1 MAAVL
6 SSGLDPRIA
15 AVAKKV
21 VAEDERNRARVVG
34 SVDSEKAP
42 CRIRAQDVVIH
53 KVVRRREKKDVET
66 ILHTAYRYIE
76 CQWVVGMSSENVLM
90 NKDR

>member
-6 SSGLDPRIA
+6 SLGSDRIA

-21 VAEDERNRARVVG
+21 VAEDERNRARVDG

-42 CRIRAQDVVIH
+42 CLIRAQDVEIH
-53 KVVRRREKKDVET
+53 KVARRREKKDVNTMVDCTPTWLREYET
-66 ILHTAYRYIE
+66 SKKIRKRH
-76 CQWVVGMSSENVLM
+76 SSQRE
-90 NKDR
+90 

>member
-21 VAEDERNRARVVG
+21 VAEDERNRARVVE

-42 CRIRAQDVVIH
+42 CLIRAQDVEIH
-53 KVVRRREKKDVET
+53 KAVRRREKKDVDT
-66 ILHTAYRYIE
+66 MVDCTYSRVRI
-76 CQWVVGMSSENVLM
+76 
-90 NKDR
+90 

>member
-1 MAAVL
+1 LLKVFVFFFDIMAAVL

-34 SVDSEKAP
+34 SIDSEKAP
-42 CRIRAQDVVIH
+42 PFIKAQDVVIH
-53 KVVRRREKKDVET
+53 KVVRRREKRDVDT
-66 ILHTAYRYIE
+66 MVDWTRT
-76 CQWVVGMSSENVLM
+76 
-90 NKDR
+90 R